1 LSHSTSPIC
10 LFAFVF
16 CFCLCLAFITI
27 FHLKVL
33 WKNLVGCPRK
43 DEKQPCSHPGPD
55 SCNSKRCDSL
65 LGPTN

>member
-33 WKNLVGCPRK
+33 
-43 DEKQPCSHPGPD
+43 
-55 SCNSKRCDSL
+55 
-65 LGPTN
+65 